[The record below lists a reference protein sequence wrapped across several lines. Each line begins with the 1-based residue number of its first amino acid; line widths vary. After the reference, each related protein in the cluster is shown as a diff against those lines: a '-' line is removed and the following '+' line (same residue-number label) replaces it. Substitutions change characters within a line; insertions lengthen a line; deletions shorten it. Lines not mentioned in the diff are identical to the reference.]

1 MKVFLI
7 NLDKDVERL
16 AAADAQFRAVGV
28 EYERFSAVYVKYWSR
43 AEKNRHVNRFRWWCA
58 TGRPPRDGEIGCA
71 LSHYTLFRRMV
82 AENIPIACMIE
93 DDVVLD
99 SRMKR
104 VLEEVERSYPKGV
117 PFVGLLSN
125 HSDPVGQNPEV
136 GDCGF
141 TTPEDVSEFLL
152 KRETWDQCTEGYV
165 VSLEGAKALLRANY
179 PLITPCDIWPR
190 WCRQGN
196 IELYHVFPTVCSQ
209 NKDNFNSTVAVNGI
223 WVKDMSVMRLVFY
236 RVGRLIGRSLDRVM
250 VRFKGF

>member
-28 EYERFSAVYVKYWSR
+28 EYERFSAVYVKHWSR
-43 AEKNRHVNRFRWWCA
+43 AEKNCHVNRFRWWCA

-82 AENIPIACMIE
+82 AENISIACMIE

-104 VLEEVERSYPKGV
+104 VLKEVERSYPKGV

-125 HSDPVGQNPEV
+125 HSDPVGQNPEI

-141 TTPEDVSEFLL
+141 TTPDSVTEVVL
-152 KRETWDQCTEGYV
+152 KSTDWDQCTEGYV
-165 VSLEGAKALLRANY
+165 VSLEGAKTLLRVNY
-179 PLITPCDIWPR
+179 PLITPCDLWPR
-190 WCRQGN
+190 WCRHGN
-196 IELYHVFPTVCSQ
+196 IMLYHVFPTVCSQ
-209 NKDNFNSTVAVNGI
+209 NKNDFTSITSSDGI
-223 WVKDMSVMRLVFY
+223 WVKDMTPFRFIVYRLG
-236 RVGRLIGRSLDRVM
+236 RLVGRLLDTVI
-250 VRFKGF
+250 VKLKGY